1 MALGEDLIRDVVW
14 TGDEPTMAKQKIL
27 ILGAAGRDFHNFN
40 VFFRNNPGYEVV
52 AFTATQIPGI
62 DDKMY
67 PPALS
72 GKLYPGGIPI
82 KPEEDLEKLISEY
95 HADTCILSYSDLS
108 YDTVMRLSARVNTAG
123 ANFMLMGWK
132 DTMLKSSKPVIAV
145 CASRTGCGK
154 SQTTRY
160 IVELLREMGKQCVAI
175 RHPMP
180 YGDLEKQAVQR
191 FATYE
196 DLDKHDCTIEEREEY
211 EPHIDRGSIVYAG
224 VDYEKI
230 LGEAE
235 KEADVILWDGGNNDM
250 SFIKPDLYITVVDPH
265 RPGDEISYYPGEVNV
280 RMADIVIINKVAT
293 AYPEDVEEV
302 RSNVRE
308 INPRA
313 VIIDAAS
320 PVSVSD
326 PDAIRGKI
334 VLVVEDGPT
343 VTHGG
348 MEYGAGYIAAT
359 KFGAGE
365 LVDPRPYAV
374 GSIIDTFEK
383 YDHLEDILPA
393 MGYGDEQVKD
403 LEDTINNTPC
413 DVVVTGTPIDISR
426 VVKVN
431 KPIFRVS
438 YDLQVIGKPDL
449 RTELLK
455 FLK

>member
-1 MALGEDLIRDVVW
+1 MTQSGRQVIYLERKKVII
-14 TGDEPTMAKQKIL
+14 M
-27 ILGAAGRDFHNFN
+27 GAAGRDFHNFN
-40 VFFRNNPGYEVV
+40 LYFRENKDYEVV

-72 GKLYPGGIPI
+72 GELYPNGIPI
-82 KPEEDLEKLISEY
+82 KPEEDLSKLVEDNDVDICVL
-95 HADTCILSYSDLS
+95 AYSDLD
-108 YDTVMRLSARVNTAG
+108 YEVVMRKAAVVNATG
-123 ANFMLMGWK
+123 ADFMLLGHK
-132 DTMLKSSKPVIAV
+132 RTMVKSSKPVIAV

-160 IVELLREMGKQCVAI
+160 IVELLRDLGKQCVAI

-180 YGDLEKQAVQR
+180 YGDLEKQEVQR
-191 FATYE
+191 FADYS

-230 LGEAE
+230 LREAE

-250 SFIKPDLYITVVDPH
+250 SFIKPDLYITVVDPL
-265 RPGDEISYYPGEVNV
+265 RPGDEISYYPGETNV
-280 RMADIVIINKVAT
+280 LMSDVVIINKIDS
-293 AYPEDVEEV
+293 AYPEDVEMVRENV
-302 RSNVRE
+302 RS
-308 INPRA
+308 INPGA

-320 PVSVSD
+320 PLSVED
-326 PDAIRGKI
+326 PDAIKGKK

-348 MEYGAGYIAAT
+348 MGYGAGYVAAT

-365 LVDPRPYAV
+365 ILDPHPYAK
-374 GSIIDTFEK
+374 GSIVDTFEK

-403 LEDTINNTPC
+403 LEDTINAAPC

-431 KPIFRVS
+431 KPIFRVR

-449 RTELLK
+449 KTIVED
-455 FLK
+455 FLNE

>member
-326 PDAIRGKI
+326 PDAIRGKT